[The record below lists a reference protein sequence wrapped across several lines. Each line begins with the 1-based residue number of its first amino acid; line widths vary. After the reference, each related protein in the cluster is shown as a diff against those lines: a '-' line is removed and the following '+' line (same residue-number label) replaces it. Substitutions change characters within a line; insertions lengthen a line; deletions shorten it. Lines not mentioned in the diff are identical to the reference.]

1 LLPGREVAALVDLVE
16 VDQVGIGFLGPAA
29 RGLVL
34 LAGKDGHGN
43 RDGDALG
50 VEEATTI
57 FPIQARRRNSCVR
70 QPVKRDVVEDLVTR
84 QFARIARGPVQ
95 GLGYRRGRLA
105 VGIVVVEKPC
115 GQADGRIRD
124 AVQRLRAPESALYNC
139 KDFTY
144 QEDAQRVYDRDPS
157 DPYHLGEDIEKR

>member
-1 LLPGREVAALVDLVE
+1 VAAFVDLVVMDE
-16 VDQVGIGFLGPAA
+16 LGIGTLGPAA

-34 LAGKDGHGN
+34 LAGKDAHGHRN
-43 RDGDALG
+43 GDALG
-50 VEEATTI
+50 VEKATLI
-57 FPIQARRRNSCVR
+57 FPIETRCGDPRVR